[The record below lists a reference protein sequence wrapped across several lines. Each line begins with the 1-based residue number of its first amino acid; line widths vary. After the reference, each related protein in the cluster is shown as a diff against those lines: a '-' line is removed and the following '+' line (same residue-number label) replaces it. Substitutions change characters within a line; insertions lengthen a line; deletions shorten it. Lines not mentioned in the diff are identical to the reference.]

1 MGKPVSLP
9 VWDRHRGKLVQE
21 FMDDHRS
28 TYESRPRR
36 SPTQWIQSQPLY
48 DRLYAIFQD
57 SRLSAKQIEP
67 FIRKNQIDMDEFER
81 VDYRSFG
88 EFFTRRF
95 RPGMRNFPSIPGE
108 MGAFAEARYFAWEK
122 LDAEQRF
129 PIKTHSLS
137 TKHLLG
143 TAERARPFLGG
154 PVITVRLAPVDYH
167 HVHYPDSGRTL
178 EQDRLGS
185 RNWTVNWHALQAK
198 DDILFHNERQI
209 NILETENFGRL
220 AFVEVGALTV
230 GRIVQVHPLDAPF
243 KCGEEKSVFRFGGSS
258 IVVFGEPGA
267 WRPSE
272 DLLERTRRNVETF
285 VRLGET
291 VAESSRRPPAG
302 AP

>member
-1 MGKPVSLP
+1 
-9 VWDRHRGKLVQE
+9 
-21 FMDDHRS
+21 MDDHRS

-154 PVITVRLAPVDYH
+154 PVITVRLVTSTIPTAAGLWNRIGSEAAIGPLTGT
-167 HVHYPDSGRTL
+167 PCRPRTTFFSTMNGRSISWKLKTL
-178 EQDRLGS
+178 
-185 RNWTVNWHALQAK
+185 
-198 DDILFHNERQI
+198 
-209 NILETENFGRL
+209 
-220 AFVEVGALTV
+220 GA
-230 GRIVQVHPLDAPF
+230 
-243 KCGEEKSVFRFGGSS
+243 
-258 IVVFGEPGA
+258 
-267 WRPSE
+267 
-272 DLLERTRRNVETF
+272 
-285 VRLGET
+285 
-291 VAESSRRPPAG
+291 
-302 AP
+302 